1 MCTVPCF
8 KIGKMVPY
16 QNSSRNSGRFC
27 RYFCCYFGTYQPYHV
42 YRTVPCVPYGTIFPI
57 LKHGTVRYGTHGTV
71 GTVHMV
77 RLVRHIG
84 TASPVGTVHWHN
96 KFKNHT
102 WARCVTRIVP
112 CAMCRYNI
120 SVLYRTIPYIC
131 TMTSSC
137 VPYHVPYH
145 VPR

>member
-1 MCTVPCF
+1 
-8 KIGKMVPY
+8 MV
-16 QNSSRNSGRFC
+16 RLV
-27 RYFCCYFGTYQPYHV
+27 RYTW
-42 YRTVPCVPYGTIFPI
+42 YGW
-57 LKHGTVRYGTHGTV
+57 YGTHGTV
-71 GTVHMV
+71 HMVRLV

-96 KFKNHT
+96 KFENHT

-120 SVLYRTIPYIC
+120 SVLYRTVPYIC

-145 VPR
+145 VPRYLTVLSPCAPYRTIYTKTPNGRYFHFRHLMKILVLI

>member
-1 MCTVPCF
+1 
-8 KIGKMVPY
+8 MVSNCHIMSATAPY
-16 QNSSRNSGRFC
+16 QPMHRV
-27 RYFCCYFGTYQPYHV
+27 YHA
-42 YRTVPCVPYGTIFPI
+42 PLFLLLFWYGTIFPI
-57 LKHGTVRYGTHGTV
+57 LKRGTVRYGTHGTV

-96 KFKNHT
+96 KFENHT

-112 CAMCRYNI
+112 CAICRYNI
-120 SVLYRTIPYIC
+120 SVLYRTVPYIC